1 MSNTE
6 RENFNRLSIQGFN
19 SSVYSDTVIA
29 DLNGNNTLMF
39 ASMVLTDTM
48 SKDVNRV
55 FSKTASIYMEAIRKY
70 LNNAGQKYDIIKKKI
85 HNSNYNHVI
94 ISRRDVVERI
104 NDRNDLYDFVIYA
117 KNLGIEIEKRQDNLE
132 LVYDALYDKL
142 YDLTSVPLLRE
153 WMPKLAEKLSD
164 NNFMRPLHCE
174 TVHKPAK
181 MRAYRI
187 IVSKEQLTSLVTDMV
202 KRAEVNINGSNE
214 KSDIIDCVEGL
225 DSYLNIFGDIL
236 ADRIQNSFVP
246 KYNPESNEFSQ
257 YVNNYD
263 DSCYHNGIELYKA
276 QKATIQAAVNNLNE
290 NDVTFVIGEMGCGK
304 TALGSGITYSH
315 YGKKTGMTNIVMC
328 PSHLVFKWK
337 KEIEKLVPNSRAY
350 IVKTISDLIAL
361 EPKIKAKMKL
371 EHTYIIISKENAKF
385 SYEMR
390 PAVDWSESQKTFVC
404 PECGQALLK
413 KIKIGSGRYAETELV
428 AFSKTDMLKQL
439 AFNSVCTNDKTI
451 INKKTGKREVV
462 KCNAKLWGPLN
473 KNEVKPKWAKLGATG
488 WIMFKHVDDIYNS
501 LNSKDTLSKK
511 EADLFSKIIELKNA
525 MDDGEELKGLK
536 APRKY
541 SIAKYIRERYK
552 GYIDYFICDELNYWL
567 LTQ

>member
-1 MSNTE
+1 MSNLN
-6 RENFNRLSIQGFN
+6 REDFYRLSIQGFA
-19 SSVYSDTVIA
+19 STVYADTVIA
-29 DLNGNNTLMF
+29 DLKGNNNLVF
-39 ASMVLTDTM
+39 ASMVLTDAM
-48 SKDVNRV
+48 AKDTKRV
-55 FSKTASIYMEAIRKY
+55 FSKTTSIYMEAMRSY
-70 LNNAGQKYDIIKKKI
+70 LNNAGEKYDIIKKKI

-94 ISRRDVVERI
+94 ISRKDKTERI
-104 NDRNDLYDFVIYA
+104 NEKNELYDFVIYA
-117 KNLGIEIEKRQDNLE
+117 KNLGVEIEKRQANLD

-153 WMPKLAEKLSD
+153 WMPKLSEKLHA
-164 NNFMRPLHCE
+164 NNFMRELRCE
-174 TVHKPAK
+174 TVHKPANI
-181 MRAYRI
+181 RAYRI
-187 IVSKEQLTSLVTDMV
+187 IVSKEQLTTLVTDMV
-202 KRAEVNINGSNE
+202 KRQEVNINGSNE

-246 KYNPESNEFSQ
+246 KYNPDSNEFSQ

-263 DSCYHNGIELYKA
+263 DSCFHNGIELYKA

-304 TALGSGITYSH
+304 TALGSGITYAH

-350 IVKTISDLIAL
+350 IVKTISELIAL

-390 PAVDWSESQKTFVC
+390 PAVNWSINHDTFVC
-404 PECGQALLK
+404 PECGQPLQK
-413 KIKIGSGRYAETELV
+413 RIKIGSGRHADYEYV
-428 AFSKTDMLKQL
+428 NFSKTDMLKQM
-439 AFNSVCTNDKTI
+439 AFNSICTNEKEI
-451 INKKTGKREVV
+451 IDEAGRRKKIT
-462 KCNAKLWGPLN
+462 CNAKLWGPLN
-473 KNEVKPKWAKLGATG
+473 KNEENPKWAKLGATG
-488 WIMFKHVDDIYNS
+488 WIMFRHVDDIYMS
-501 LNSKDTLSKK
+501 LNNKDTLSKK
-511 EADLFSKIIELKNA
+511 EADLFSKVLELKNA

-552 GYIDYFICDELNYWL
+552 GYIDYFICDELE
-567 LTQ
+567 